1 MKNSKET
8 FGEVPMKMILAVLAA
23 LLTAPGLL
31 AVNGSAQTPQ
41 KATTLTIAGHPG
53 EAQILHLNGKSYVD
67 IEALARLTQGSLS
80 FNANQT
86 TLTLPPSDAEAQAAA
101 PHAKAG
107 FSTAFVQA
115 GIEEMSMIR
124 EWRIAIVNAVLNN
137 NSISVD
143 WISAQHRQA
152 EKYLA
157 LTSAAASTDDDHSA
171 NPLLSAEFNN
181 MQKLSEAYLAMRN
194 QSAFISVDTFDN
206 GPLEE
211 QILTCARG
219 FVSMTETHEFQD
231 QAACH

>member
-1 MKNSKET
+1 
-8 FGEVPMKMILAVLAA
+8 MILAVLAA
-23 LLTAPGLL
+23 MLTASGLLT
-31 AVNGSAQTPQ
+31 VNGSAQTPQ
-41 KATTLTIAGHPG
+41 KATTFTLAGHPG
-53 EAQILHLNGKSYVD
+53 EAQILQINGKSYVD
-67 IEALARLTQGSLS
+67 IEALARLTQGNLS
-80 FNANQT
+80 FKGNQT
-86 TLTLPPSDAEAQAAA
+86 TLTLPPSDAVAPAAT

-115 GIEEMSMIR
+115 GIEELSMIR
-124 EWRIAIVNAVLNN
+124 EWRIAIVNAVNN
-137 NSISVD
+137 NNPISVD
-143 WISAQHRQA
+143 WVSEHHRQA

-157 LTSAAASTDDDHSA
+157 LTSAAASTDDDRSA
-171 NPLLSAEFNN
+171 FPLLTAEFNN

-194 QSAFISVDTFDN
+194 QTAFISPDTFDN

>member
-1 MKNSKET
+1 
-8 FGEVPMKMILAVLAA
+8 MKMMLAVLAVM
-23 LLTAPGLL
+23 LTAPGLL
-31 AVNGSAQTPQ
+31 TVNGSAQTPQ
-41 KATTLTIAGHPG
+41 KATTFTIAGHPG
-53 EAQILHLNGKSYVD
+53 EAQLLHINGKSYVD
-67 IEALARLTQGSLS
+67 IEALARLIQGSLS

-86 TLTLPPSDAEAQAAA
+86 ILTLPPADAEAPAAT

-115 GIEEMSMIR
+115 GIEELSIIR

-137 NSISVD
+137 NPISVD
-143 WISAQHRQA
+143 WVSVHHRQA

-157 LTSAAASTDDDHSA
+157 LTSAAASTDDDRSA
-171 NPLLSAEFNN
+171 FPLLTAEFNN

-194 QSAFISVDTFDN
+194 QAAFLSPDTFDN